1 MCALTL
7 RATVHGAASG
17 HARSDRAEIDSTG
30 PTMQAARPL
39 LPARV
44 INTYTEHA
52 HVGEGEGLIFERHAY
67 FSVASSQAPLV
78 ALETGPR
85 PIIRQQA
92 IMPRHSI
99 IIYTPSRS

>member
-7 RATVHGAASG
+7 RATVHGAASE
-17 HARSDRAEIDSTG
+17 ARSFGPGRNDSTG
-30 PTMQAARPL
+30 STMQAARPL

-67 FSVASSQAPLV
+67 FSVASSRAPLV
-78 ALETGPR
+78 ALETGP
-85 PIIRQQA
+85 
-92 IMPRHSI
+92 
-99 IIYTPSRS
+99 SRL